1 MLGDCLVIVMESMR
15 VCVPGDCLGEGSM
28 WVCVCLVAGLEER
41 RMCVSNDFCL
51 VNVLG
56 GEAGVCPM
64 AA

>member
-1 MLGDCLVIVMESMR
+1 MESMR